1 MVYLLEM
8 VIFDSYYGKIHHAC
22 WLNQLFRLG
31 HFQEQTVSLPEG
43 KWHIS
48 KIVYRTSQYFNDSFN
63 EQLTSKNE
71 PPIVKKLRGRRFH
84 LVVLAKFILQD
95 GRDPLR
101 WLQDG

>member
-43 KWHIS
+43 KFS
-48 KIVYRTSQYFNDSFN
+48 LPEGK
-63 EQLTSKNE
+63 
-71 PPIVKKLRGRRFH
+71 
-84 LVVLAKFILQD
+84 
-95 GRDPLR
+95 
-101 WLQDG
+101 